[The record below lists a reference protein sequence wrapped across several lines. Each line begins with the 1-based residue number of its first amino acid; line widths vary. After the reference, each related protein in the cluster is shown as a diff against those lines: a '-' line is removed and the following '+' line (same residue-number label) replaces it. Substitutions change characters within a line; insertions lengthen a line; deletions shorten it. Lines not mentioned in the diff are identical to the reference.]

1 MARYVD
7 VDKVIEVIVNTP
19 SMVSSKYDFD
29 HDVLTALVDKE
40 HETIDLINNN
50 VPIEDVAPVI
60 HAHWI
65 ERRRNY
71 MVCSNCGKYKGDW
84 RTESFVYC
92 PHCGAKMD
100 EE

>member
-1 MARYVD
+1 MDRYI
-7 VDKVIEVIVNTP
+7 DKDKIFYRERMTTFYDSKPIVEKIAFQQDIEKIPVEEVT
-19 SMVSSKYDFD
+19 
-29 HDVLTALVDKE
+29 
-40 HETIDLINNN
+40 TI
-50 VPIEDVAPVI
+50 I